1 MTIKN
6 KNNNALV
13 VTSILRNDNEIL
25 VLRRSLSTKSMQNKW
40 AGISGYVEPGEDLLS
55 RALREIYEETKIN
68 KHEMILC
75 KILNQI
81 CVEIEPNYILLI
93 QPFYFLA
100 STRKVILN
108 WEHEEFHW
116 ISSCDI
122 DKYEFVPK
130 LYEILKTCF
139 NRS

>member
-1 MTIKN
+1 M
-6 KNNNALV
+6 

-68 KHEMILC
+68 NHEMILC

-81 CVEIEPNYILLI
+81 CVEIKPNYILLI

-108 WEHEEFHW
+108 WEHEEFRW

-122 DKYEFVPK
+122 DRYEFVPK